1 MMTDPA
7 SAVQCE
13 VQQLVDSQISTLR
26 SSALTEMDLLEL
38 RDRRERIQNLSSV
51 LDRIE
56 NDKVPKWH
64 PRLRVRHR
72 RSISGKG
79 IL

>member
-13 VQQLVDSQISTLR
+13 VQQLVDSQISALR

-38 RDRRERIQNLSSV
+38 RDRRERIQNLCSV

-64 PRLRVRHR
+64 PRLRVHR
-72 RSISGKG
+72 KSISGKG

>member
-13 VQQLVDSQISTLR
+13 VHQLVDSQIATLR
-26 SSALTEMDLLEL
+26 QSALTEMDLLEY
-38 RDRRERIQNLSSV
+38 RDRAERIQNLYSV
-51 LDRIE
+51 LDRIG
-56 NDKVPKWH
+56 NDGIPKWH

-72 RSISGKG
+72 RSISGG
-79 IL
+79 E